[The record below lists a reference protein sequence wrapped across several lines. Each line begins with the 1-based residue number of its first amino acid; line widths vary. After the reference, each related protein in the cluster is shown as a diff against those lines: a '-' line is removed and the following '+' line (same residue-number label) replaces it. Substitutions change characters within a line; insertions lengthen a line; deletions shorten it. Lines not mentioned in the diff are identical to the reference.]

1 MKHTILLT
9 IAFLFCA
16 LGLSAQHA
24 VTGKV
29 TDENTGEPLIGAL
42 VVADSSKNMAVTDID
57 GNYRLSLS
65 DGTHALQVRYTGY
78 THEAVTVTVSGKAL
92 NIDLPAKSNTLKEV
106 QIVADVAIDRKTPVA
121 VSNVGEQKIREEAAG
136 RDITM
141 LLNSTPGAYAT
152 EQGGGAGDS
161 RVNVRGADQRNV
173 GVMVDGV
180 PMNDMENGQVYWSN
194 WSGLMDVTR
203 TMQVQRGL
211 GASKLA
217 IPSVGGTINILTR
230 GLDQKR
236 SFVFK
241 SEIGNNSLQKYYIG
255 FNSGEFANGW
265 GITFAGSRR
274 TALGWVDQTWDD
286 QWAYFGKVEKRLGDH
301 LFSIGMNGAP
311 QSHGQRYDRMPIA
324 VIDSAYAAK
333 HGANVDSVYRLN
345 GYTTRYQ
352 GERGRRY
359 NPNWGF
365 IDYAD
370 GQRGKLNQD
379 INFYNKP
386 LANLSWYWTPKET
399 FSLST
404 VLYFSHGYGGGTNF
418 NSSVNRDTASGQ
430 FNLNQVYMLNTTTT
444 DALYSTTEHKAT
456 RVLLASMNNHI
467 WFGGITTA
475 RWKVNENV
483 AMTFGVD
490 ARHYKGSH
498 YRMVYDLIGGDY
510 FIDAANKNQPNGM
523 GNLHYSMKRD
533 GDTVGYFNDS
543 YVDWQGLFA
552 QSEFSEGPWSAFVTL
567 TGSLSTYQRV
577 DHFKKRD
584 VTLADGTVVP
594 MVVGYNEVYYHNGT
608 EGALAMNG
616 AVLTTYGDTL
626 VIDNPSGP
634 NDTIVGA
641 TAYAWGTDAATTAK
655 TVKKTIPGFTF
666 KTGANYN
673 ISDHYNVFVNV
684 GYMSLAPRFNQVFD
698 NNNRSYPGK
707 EDTLLSIGNTHIRRL
722 PSRQQKIYSA
732 EIGFGARYSSFA
744 ANVNLY
750 YTNWKNKAPYS
761 TPTTSIAGDSYTY
774 DLSGLNTILMGV
786 EFDCNWKPV
795 RKLQVEGLLSLG
807 NWKYNSAGRV
817 YLYDANYTLSDSI
830 DYSAVG
836 VHLGDAA
843 QTQLGG
849 SIRYEPIEGLYFRTR
864 YTYFANYYASFD
876 PIILI
881 PLYNSAGTLVGD
893 NRNHE
898 SWRMPSYGLLDLFM
912 GYEYRD
918 LVVGEKDK
926 QIKVAFNFAITNLL
940 DTKYISDAQNGGTF
954 DANTSLV
961 YMGLGRRWVAGIRF
975 SF

>member
-1 MKHTILLT
+1 MKHIITLSIVFLL
-9 IAFLFCA
+9 CA
-16 LGLSAQHA
+16 AHLGAQQT
-24 VTGKV
+24 VSGKV
-29 TDENTGEPLIGAL
+29 TDENTGEVLIGAL
-42 VVADSSKNMAVTDID
+42 VVADSSNNVSITDID
-57 GNYRLSLS
+57 GNYHLKLS

-78 THEAVTVTVSGKAL
+78 THTPVIVTVSGKPL
-92 NIDLPAKSNTLKEV
+92 NVDLPAKSNTLKEV
-106 QIVADVAIDRKTPVA
+106 EISADVAVDRKTPVA

-136 RDITM
+136 RDMTM

-152 EQGGGAGDS
+152 EQGGGSGDS

-230 GLDQKR
+230 GIDQRR

-241 SEIGNNSLQKYYIG
+241 SEIGNNSLQKYYVG

-286 QWAYFGKVEKRLGDH
+286 QWAYFAKVEKRMGNH
-301 LFSIGMNGAP
+301 LFSVGMNGAP
-311 QSHGQRYDRMPIA
+311 QSHGQRFDRMPIA

-333 HGANVDSVYRLN
+333 HGANVDSVYALN
-345 GYTTRYQ
+345 GYTTTYR
-352 GERGRRY
+352 GERGRQY
-359 NPNWGF
+359 NPNWG
-365 IDYAD
+365 YVNYED
-370 GQRGKLNQD
+370 GQVGKLNQD

-386 LANLSWYWTPKET
+386 LANLSWFWSPSDS

-404 VLYFSHGYGGGTNF
+404 VIYFSQGYGGGTNF
-418 NSSVNRDTASGQ
+418 NSAVNRDTASGQ
-430 FNLNQVYMLNTTTT
+430 LNLTQAYTLNSTTI
-444 DALYSTTEHKAT
+444 DALYSTTETKST
-456 RVLLASMNNHI
+456 RSLLASMNNHI
-467 WFGGITTA
+467 WFGAISTA
-475 RWKVNENV
+475 RWTVNQNLGL
-483 AMTFGVD
+483 TFGID

-498 YRMVYDLIGGDY
+498 YRMVYDLMGGDY
-510 FIDAANKNQPNGM
+510 MIDGANRNQPNGI
-523 GNLHYSMKRD
+523 GNLQYSMKRD

-543 YVDWQGLFA
+543 YVDWQGVFTQA
-552 QSEFSEGPWSAFVTL
+552 EFSEGPWSAFVTL

-584 VTLADGTVVP
+584 ITLEDGTVVP
-594 MVVGYNEVYYHNGT
+594 MIVGYNEVYYTNGT
-608 EGALAMNG
+608 DNALAMNG
-616 AVLTTYGDTL
+616 AVLTNYGDTL

-641 TAYAWGTDAATTAK
+641 TAYAWSSDAASSAK
-655 TVKKTIPGFTF
+655 TVKKTIPGYTI

-673 ISDHYNVFVNV
+673 INEHFNVFVNV
-684 GYMSLAPRFNQVFD
+684 GHMSLAPRFNQVFD
-698 NNNRSYPGK
+698 NNNRAYPGK
-707 EDTLLSIGNTHIRRL
+707 EDTLLSIGKMHIRHM
-722 PSRQQKIYSA
+722 PSRQQKVYSA
-732 EIGFGARYSSFA
+732 EIGFGARYSTFA

-750 YTNWKNKAPYS
+750 YTNWKNKAPYG
-761 TPTTSIAGDSYTY
+761 TPTTSIGGDSYTY
-774 DLSGLNTILMGV
+774 DLSGLNTELMGV
-786 EFDCNWKPV
+786 EFDFNWKPLK
-795 RKLQVEGLLSLG
+795 KLQVDGLLSVG
-807 NWKYNSAGRV
+807 EWKYKSAGLV
-817 YLYDANYTLSDSI
+817 YLYDQNYGLVDSI
-830 DYSAVG
+830 TYSAKD

-843 QTQLGG
+843 QTQIGG
-849 SIRYEPIEGLYFRTR
+849 SLRYEPIEGLYIRAR
-864 YTYFANYYASFD
+864 YTYFAKYYATFD

-881 PLYNSAGTLVGD
+881 PLYNSSGTLVGD
-893 NRNHE
+893 NRDRE
-898 SWRMPSYGLLDLFM
+898 SWRLPSYGLLDLFF

-918 LVVGEKDK
+918 ITMGTKDK
-926 QIKVAFNFAITNLL
+926 QVRVAFNFAITNLL

-954 DANTSLV
+954 DANTALV
-961 YMGLGRRWVAGIRF
+961 YMGLGRRWTAGIRF